1 MPLFAIQGNM
11 KEKILEFWNN
21 YHGAVFSIG
30 WKIIVALIIAS
41 IGLLITKGLKK
52 LINKAH
58 TGKLKVNDTVT
69 SVLRYVV
76 SYGIFII
83 CLIMILNLFG
93 VNTAS
98 LLAILGAAG
107 IAIGLALKD
116 TLTNIAAGIILFFV
130 GSYRIGEFIEFDSYN
145 GTVKEINLFTT
156 ILENPDGIYISVQN
170 SFILGTPLKNVSR
183 YGKRRMEL
191 PVRISYSDSIENVF
205 NVLNELIS
213 QEGRFLRDPPVQIIV
228 QSMQDSYINIVVR
241 AWAKNPDYWDVYWK
255 HMRIF
260 KEKFEEAGFFIPFPR
275 QNVHIIQERQ
285 VSLPSA

>member
-1 MPLFAIQGNM
+1 M
-11 KEKILEFWNN
+11 KDKILDLWNN
-21 YHGAVFSIG
+21 YHEIVFSIG
-30 WKIIVALIIAS
+30 WKIIVSLIIAA

-52 LINKAH
+52 LINKTS
-58 TGKLKVNDTVT
+58 TGKLKVDDTIT

-83 CLIMILNLFG
+83 CLIMILNVFG

-107 IAIGLALKD
+107 IAVGLALKD

-130 GSYRIGEFIEFDSYN
+130 GSYRIGEFIEFDTYN

-156 ILENPDGIYISVQN
+156 ILETPDGIYISVQN
-170 SFILGTPLKNVSR
+170 SFILGTPLKNISR
-183 YGKRRMEL
+183 NGRRRMEI
-191 PVRISYSDSIENVF
+191 PVRIAYSDSIENAF

-213 QEGRFLRDPPVQIIV
+213 LETRFLQDPPVQIV
-228 QSMQDSYINIVVR
+228 VHSMQDSYISIVVR
-241 AWAKNPDYWDVYWK
+241 AWAKIPDYWDVYWK

-260 KEKFEEAGFFIPFPR
+260 REKFEEAGLFIPFPR

-285 VSLPSA
+285 LSIPSA

>member
-1 MPLFAIQGNM
+1 M
-11 KEKILEFWNN
+11 KDQVIKIWND
-21 YHGAVFSIG
+21 YHEIVFGIG
-30 WKIIVALIIAS
+30 WKIIVSLIIAS
-41 IGLLITKGLKK
+41 IGLLITKGLTK
-52 LINKAH
+52 LIKKAS
-58 TGKLKVNDTVT
+58 TGKLKVDDTVT
-69 SVLRYVV
+69 SILRYVV

-83 CLIMILNLFG
+83 CLIMILNVFG

-130 GSYRIGEFIEFDSYN
+130 LIYRIGEFIEIESHSGF
-145 GTVKEINLFTT
+145 VKEINLFTT
-156 ILENPDGIYISVQN
+156 ILETPDGIYISIQN
-170 SFILGTPLKNVSR
+170 SYILGNPLKNYTR
-183 YGKRRMEL
+183 NGKRRMEI

-213 QEGRFLRDPPVQIIV
+213 LEKRILTDPPVQIIV

-260 KEKFEEAGFFIPFPR
+260 REKFEEAGLYIPFPR
-275 QNVHIIQERQ
+275 QNVHIIQEKPLP
-285 VSLPSA
+285 LPSA